1 VTRLETDNGA
11 CFVELEDVVSVS
23 PPIKAK
29 DRPRSCVVG
38 LRGGHKCYVLY
49 SGENLYALLGADS
62 HGLNHEADALD
73 AKRPPK
79 APAEP
84 KKKAGRP
91 KKELLIPP
99 PANLIP

>member
-1 VTRLETDNGA
+1 
-11 CFVELEDVVSVS
+11 LEDVVSVS

-49 SGENLYALLGADS
+49 SASNLMTLSLSSEADQ
-62 HGLNHEADALD
+62 LIAEADALD

-91 KKELLIPP
+91 KKELLAPFAPPIP
-99 PANLIP
+99 